1 MLTLQNDPP
10 SLDTVAQNEGNK
22 ENYKKYSKMFR
33 KMISSC
39 LLKDAPDRYKG
50 INVYLPFTREVPRYA
65 SCFSHFLSAYT
76 ILECLHVYNST
87 STMHKGQVYLS
98 MSFIKLMF
106 MELQSLKLK
115 T

>member
-39 LLKDAPDRYKG
+39 LMKEPSQRYGSEK
-50 INVYLPFTREVPRYA
+50 ITPCKAKVCTIK
-65 SCFSHFLSAYT
+65 FSSDYKNE
-76 ILECLHVYNST
+76 IG
-87 STMHKGQVYLS
+87 K
-98 MSFIKLMF
+98 
-106 MELQSLKLK
+106 
-115 T
+115 